1 MSRTRPQRSTSI
13 EPPSRHARSAPLIA
27 LGAAGALAA
36 RAFLVRALL
45 FQFRHD
51 VAALNAGDYEPTLA
65 NYADDAVL
73 RFNDGPHRWAGEHR
87 GKPAIARFLR
97 NFVSAGLQGQIT
109 ELLIA
114 GAPWRMTAIARF
126 DDHAHDP
133 DGKQVYRNRTVL
145 LIRTRWGRIV
155 HHEDFYED
163 TGRILDLDAHLSER
177 GVQPSE

>member
-1 MSRTRPQRSTSI
+1 M
-13 EPPSRHARSAPLIA
+13 A
-27 LGAAGALAA
+27 LVACGVAGTIAA
-36 RAFLVRALL
+36 RALLVRALL
-45 FQFRHD
+45 FKFRRD
-51 VAALNAGDYEPTLA
+51 VGALNAGDYEPSLA
-65 NYADDAVL
+65 NYAEDAVL

-97 NFVSAGLQGQIT
+97 NFVDAGLQGHIT

-133 DGKQVYRNRTVL
+133 AGEEIYRNRTIL
-145 LIRTRWGRIV
+145 LVRSRWGRIV

-163 TGRILDLDAHLSER
+163 TGRILDLEAHLSER
-177 GVQPSE
+177 GVRPSE